1 MHTTCY
7 TIELPTN
14 RPLFMIRVTSICE
27 KRRYLSTLWQKTED
41 SFWNIWESHINLY
54 NRKEFCLCI
63 EVTKIGEKLLVL
75 LILQG

>member
-14 RPLFMIRVTSICE
+14 RLLFMIRVTSICE
-27 KRRYLSTLWQKTED
+27 KRRCLSTLWQKTKD
-41 SFWNIWESHINLY
+41 SFRNIWESHINLY
-54 NRKEFCLCI
+54 NWKESVLCT

-75 LILQG
+75 